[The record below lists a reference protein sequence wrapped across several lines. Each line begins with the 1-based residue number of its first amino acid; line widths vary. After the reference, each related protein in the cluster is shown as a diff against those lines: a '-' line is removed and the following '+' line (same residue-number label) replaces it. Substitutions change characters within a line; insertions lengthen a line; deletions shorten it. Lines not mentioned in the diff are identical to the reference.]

1 MELVESQR
9 GQNKTSRSLTGIDA
23 GPPLPP
29 TPRPIHQQTQHNLG
43 EGREDIM
50 VPCDKYT
57 QYENST
63 MKKAIMTTG

>member
-1 MELVESQR
+1 MLD
-9 GQNKTSRSLTGIDA
+9 LHF
-23 GPPLPP
+23 PPPP
-29 TPRPIHQQTQHNLG
+29 VHQQTQHNLG

-63 MKKAIMTTG
+63 MKKAIMITGWSNNAMLLTTEDDP